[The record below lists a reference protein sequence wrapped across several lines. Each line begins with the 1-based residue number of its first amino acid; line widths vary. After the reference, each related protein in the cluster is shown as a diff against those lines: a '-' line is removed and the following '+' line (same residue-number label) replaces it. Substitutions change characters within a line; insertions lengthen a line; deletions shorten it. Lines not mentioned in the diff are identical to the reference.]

1 MALWRKKQVQDPTS
15 NTDPQRFSRALRRA
29 APSSTATATDQIAA
43 IAARQALT
51 TAIST
56 ISDLRATLRS
66 LGELAASALA
76 TNDLGARG
84 LLSERFEDIRGD
96 LAALAETQ
104 AVSLLTP
111 QGSEIV
117 VPLPGN
123 AQYVIHPARFD
134 LEAGPFHLPVP
145 ASGFSETSDITAVL
159 EAIDRLIASLDT
171 VTKTF
176 KGDLR
181 FLNRHI
187 EGDGQK

>member
-1 MALWRKKQVQDPTS
+1 MALWRKKQVKAPTS
-15 NTDPQRFSRALRRA
+15 NPDPQRFSRALRRA
-29 APSSTATATDQIAA
+29 SPSSNTTATDQFAA

-51 TAIST
+51 SAIST
-56 ISDLRATLRS
+56 ISDLRTTLRS

-76 TNDLGARG
+76 TNDLGTRG
-84 LLSERFEDIRGD
+84 LLSERFEDIRSD
-96 LAALAETQ
+96 LAALATSQ
-104 AVSLLTP
+104 AASLLSP
-111 QGSEIV
+111 QSSEIV

-123 AQYVIHPARFD
+123 AQYVIHPAKFD

-176 KGDLR
+176 EGDLR

-187 EGDGQK
+187 ESD